1 MYIDQNLASQ
11 YGLNF
16 QNPTVQMMC
25 GAQSPHTFSSV
36 GDQSMQNYNGYYMNY
51 QQQPTVGCHSFGNP
65 NAGYYQQSTY
75 QQQVPVVNSNPYL
88 QQQAHNQ
95 FINRSMAEI
104 VNNAHYGN
112 YQQPIYAQPN
122 QGGFSVYCS
131 GPSNNPYINYQ
142 YSAAANPYT
151 CSNPYYADTS
161 QMDIHQ
167 QETYEYD
174 KLKQMYVEGKITP
187 AQYAAYANA
196 GIEHTTPAGTHVYAN
211 QYQQQYSGW
220 GGVSFGFNTQ
230 EYIQRQKEAQEL
242 AYQNQLAFELCC
254 QINNRYFG
262 ITEQEAG
269 ENNAKRVAY
278 EMSLNER
285 KRQEAEIEYNYDM
298 FAEQFKG
305 AVYSDQKGYMSP
317 AKEQAYK
324 QFNAIWDD
332 RHKNF
337 SEHYTLKDLVDK
349 GVYADIIFGDMQY
362 AMDRHRHNLVRM
374 YDEIF
379 VKNSISSLAPFYN
392 PNDGGFSY
400 KGTKINKNELEIEVP
415 PALIKQDYQN
425 RREQFFNTVYNNRID
440 NLPADEEYLRKR
452 YSNPEPVKITQ
463 KLQL

>member
-1 MYIDQNLASQ
+1 MYIDPNLASQ

-36 GDQSMQNYNGYYMNY
+36 GGQFVPNSGYYGY
-51 QQQPTVGCHSFGNP
+51 PQQPAIACYSYGNP
-65 NAGYYQQSTY
+65 TAGYYQQPTY
-75 QQQVPVVNSNPYL
+75 QQQVPVVDSNPYL
-88 QQQAHNQ
+88 QQQAHDQ

-104 VNNAHYGN
+104 INNAHYGN
-112 YQQPIYAQPN
+112 YQQQPTYAQPN
-122 QGGFSVYCS
+122 QGSFSAYCS

-142 YSAAANPYT
+142 YSTAANPYT

-167 QETYEYD
+167 QETYEYE

-187 AQYAAYANA
+187 AQYAGFANA
-196 GIEHTTPAGTHVYAN
+196 GIEHTTAAGTHVYA
-211 QYQQQYSGW
+211 QPQQPQYSGW
-220 GGVSFGFNTQ
+220 GGVTFGFNTQ
-230 EYIQRQKEAQEL
+230 EYIQRQKAAQE
-242 AYQNQLAFELCC
+242 AAEQNRLAFELCC
-254 QINNRYFG
+254 KINNNYFG
-262 ITEQEAG
+262 ITEQEA
-269 ENNAKRVAY
+269 EETHSKRVAY
-278 EMSLNER
+278 EQSLNER
-285 KRQEAEIEYNYDM
+285 KRQEAEIEYTYDM

-324 QFNAIWDD
+324 QFNSVWDD

-337 SEHYTLKDLVDK
+337 NEHYTLTDLMKK
-349 GVYADIIFGDMQY
+349 GVYADIVFGDMQY

-379 VKNSISSLAPFYN
+379 VKNSISTLAPFYN
-392 PNDGGFSY
+392 PNGGGFSY
-400 KGTKINKNELEIEVP
+400 KGFKINKNELEISVP
-415 PALIKQDYQN
+415 PELIKQDYQN
-425 RREQFFNTVYNNRID
+425 RRETFFNTVYNNRTD

-452 YSNPEPVKITQ
+452 YSNPAPVKIDQ